1 MTVDGRR
8 AGLARG
14 RPGGPLWARG
24 GRVPLRARRTTAGWS
39 HGRPGDSAR
48 MVDAQRPPADAEAME
63 DEDLTGD
70 ANEAGYRS

>member
-1 MTVDGRR
+1 MR
-8 AGLARG
+8 
-14 RPGGPLWARG
+14 
-24 GRVPLRARRTTAGWS
+24 LRAHPTTADWLQGS
-39 HGRPGDSAR
+39 LVIEHG